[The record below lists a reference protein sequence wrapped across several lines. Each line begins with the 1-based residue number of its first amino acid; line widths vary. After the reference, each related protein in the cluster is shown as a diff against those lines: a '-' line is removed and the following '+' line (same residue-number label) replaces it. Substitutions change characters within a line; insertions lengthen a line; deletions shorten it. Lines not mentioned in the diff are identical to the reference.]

1 LQKELNLFKE
11 RKFLMLDNLS
21 DRLQSIF
28 RNLKSFGKL
37 TESNVSEALREVR
50 KALLEADVNYKVVKG
65 FINSVKEKAVG
76 ETVLKSITPGQQVVK
91 IVHDELVSL
100 MGNDF
105 EEINLSYPMLMVM
118 MVGLQGSGK
127 TTTSC
132 KLAKYYEKKG
142 RKPLMVACDTQRP
155 AAMEQLEAIGKQNN
169 IPVFCLKEEKDPLKI
184 CKKSL
189 EYAKENGRDFL
200 VFDTAGRLHIDEE
213 LMDELKLI
221 KKELKPQ
228 YIFFVIDA
236 MIGQDAVNVAKSF
249 DESLSIE
256 GVILTKLDGDT
267 RGGAAISVKEVTG
280 KDIKFIGV
288 GEHVKN
294 FEPFH
299 PERMVSRILGM
310 GDIVSLVEKAQEVAD
325 LAEMEKLG
333 KKLRKQKLD
342 LEDFLA
348 QLKQI
353 KKMGPLEELLGM
365 IPGFSKMKMKVDEKE
380 LVRTEAIISS
390 MTLEERRNP
399 VLFNGSR
406 KKRIAKGS
414 GTSIQ
419 DVNILL
425 KNFFMMGKM
434 MSKMNKMQNKM
445 GIGGIPWQ

>member
-1 LQKELNLFKE
+1 
-11 RKFLMLDNLS
+11 MLDNLS